1 MHGETLKL
9 TFHMLLADNIQ
20 RLFFIMEL
28 QYIYTQLGSE
38 FINVIR
44 AKFVPLNFTWLS
56 AKWQV
61 IEWRHS
67 ETHNCRVF
75 LLRKLSLALC
85 EADMNFRWSQDAPIS
100 APRMHRHCYGCALVS
115 VPATADVSSLL
126 LVRRV

>member
-1 MHGETLKL
+1 MSLGFKRLKMHGETLKL

-28 QYIYTQLGSE
+28 QYIYMQLGSE

-61 IEWRHS
+61 IE
-67 ETHNCRVF
+67 
-75 LLRKLSLALC
+75 
-85 EADMNFRWSQDAPIS
+85 
-100 APRMHRHCYGCALVS
+100 
-115 VPATADVSSLL
+115 
-126 LVRRV
+126 